1 MHFGVSSSP
10 GLLRARSR
18 RTPNGTRC
26 APPPVPIVTRPHL
39 RKETPPRACG
49 DTANGSGS
57 ARNCTSSSHRST
69 IAGVTA
75 SERRRTRK
83 CGRGTVPRCCRAGEP
98 QGELE
103 GGRDAKS
110 CRRSQVGTWYFLD
123 ILAARSIRWLQLL
136 PLDATHI
143 WFSLKQN
150 GIVSEAGGMSLPLQ
164 PTYKLQPSYM

>member
-1 MHFGVSSSP
+1 VVESAIDPALTKLKKVARDGSRSKQHAREDRFCRPRIICTLAS
-10 GLLRARSR
+10 LLRLVSYARGLAVR
-18 RTPNGTRC
+18 RTVRVVLRLRC
-26 APPPVPIVTRPHL
+26 RLSLDLTCA
-39 RKETPPRACG
+39 KEAPPRACG

-110 CRRSQVGTWYFLD
+110 CRRWQVGT
-123 ILAARSIRWLQLL
+123 
-136 PLDATHI
+136 
-143 WFSLKQN
+143 
-150 GIVSEAGGMSLPLQ
+150 
-164 PTYKLQPSYM
+164 

>member
-26 APPPVPIVTRPHL
+26 ALPPVPIVTRPHL

-83 CGRGTVPRCCRAGEP
+83 CGRGTAPRCCRAGEP

-103 GGRDAKS
+103 GGRDAKK
-110 CRRSQVGTWYFLD
+110 
-123 ILAARSIRWLQLL
+123 L
-136 PLDATHI
+136 PAVASWNLI
-143 WFSLKQN
+143 F
-150 GIVSEAGGMSLPLQ
+150 P
-164 PTYKLQPSYM
+164 